1 MLAAD
6 VIASQL
12 CGYIA
17 VWVWML
23 KIEGAMVRAAFFHT
37 NKNKSVSNTA
47 RFSFCGRTLWTLRFS
62 HCMCNGLG
70 WGLHVCGGWHCVAG
84 VWICLCVVV
93 NVEN

>member
-1 MLAAD
+1 MEELCGHCVFRIACVMVWVWICMLAAD

-37 NKNKSVSNTA
+37 N
-47 RFSFCGRTLWTLRFS
+47 
-62 HCMCNGLG
+62 
-70 WGLHVCGGWHCVAG
+70 
-84 VWICLCVVV
+84 
-93 NVEN
+93 